1 MTIDESGIN
10 VLKYLIS
17 CAEHNNDTYVDYVPL
32 VILKASLDALKRPQ
46 YQRGHWVE
54 TTRSASSWFH
64 PDYSHPYL
72 EYICSAC
79 QKGNND
85 PTPFCPH
92 CGAEMKGE

>member
-32 VILKASLDALKRPQ
+32 VILKASLDALNPPQCQYGHWIETKRP
-46 YQRGHWVE
+46 
-54 TTRSASSWFH
+54 APSWFH
-64 PDYSHPYL
+64 PDYSHVSL
-72 EYICSAC
+72 EYICSVC
-79 QKGNND
+79 QKENDD

-92 CGAEMKGE
+92 CGAKM

>member
-17 CAEHNNDTYVDYVPL
+17 CAEHNNDTYVDCVPL

-46 YQRGHWVE
+46 CQYGHWIEV
-54 TTRSASSWFH
+54 TRGTPPWINPSTSRV
-64 PDYSHPYL
+64 YL
-72 EYICSAC
+72 KYVCSVC
-79 QKGNND
+79 QTENYE

-92 CGAEMKGE
+92 CGAKM